1 MLIKITDKT
10 YTCSTTQVHSHHHL
24 NNQLHCVHTLCTAET
39 NVLIWI
45 CSDLNN
51 YSLNN
56 YFINLINNL
65 CKFRISKIEY
75 IDGDM
80 AGIMLILP
88 RQNIRL
94 QTLHIGSSSATV
106 LPPRRHGG
114 VTAEQGLLSR
124 SCLQCQRSKIQNHV
138 KTSVPAIPVPSRRFS
153 HVHIDIVFR
162 TFSIT
167 LLK

>member
-94 QTLHIGSSSATV
+94 QTSYW
-106 LPPRRHGG
+106 
-114 VTAEQGLLSR
+114 
-124 SCLQCQRSKIQNHV
+124 
-138 KTSVPAIPVPSRRFS
+138 
-153 HVHIDIVFR
+153 IVFR
-162 TFSIT
+162 HSTPPKKAWRSHGGARASFLT
-167 LLK
+167 CL